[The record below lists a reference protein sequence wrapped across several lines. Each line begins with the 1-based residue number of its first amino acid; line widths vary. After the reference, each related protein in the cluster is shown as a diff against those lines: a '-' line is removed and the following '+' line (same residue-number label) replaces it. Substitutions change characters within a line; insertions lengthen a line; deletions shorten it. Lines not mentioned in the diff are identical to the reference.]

1 MKMIEMYEKTETSK
15 LKKILI
21 DYEEKSEKNE
31 LIMDYMRSIDRNCV
45 DLQKINDD
53 YEIDISLIRM
63 ELTKRLWY
71 NKK

>member
-1 MKMIEMYEKTETSK
+1 MKTIEKYEKTETSK
-15 LKKILI
+15 LKKILKNF
-21 DYEEKSEKNE
+21 EEKSEKNE
-31 LIMDYMRSIDRNCV
+31 LIMDYMRSIDRKCV
-45 DLQKINDD
+45 DLQKMNDD